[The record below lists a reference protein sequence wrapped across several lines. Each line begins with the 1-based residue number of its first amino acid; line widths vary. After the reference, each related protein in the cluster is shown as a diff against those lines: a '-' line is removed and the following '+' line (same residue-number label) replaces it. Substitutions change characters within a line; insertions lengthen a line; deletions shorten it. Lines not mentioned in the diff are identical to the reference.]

1 MKTGLRIG
9 LLVIGGLVVVALWRH
24 VSSKSKSSKGPS
36 KPLHVE
42 NHVGVVA
49 AVSGNGATICLDE
62 QNPQSGD
69 GVCADNQLPGLLA
82 RPVRSM
88 VTVRMTHVGSIVRE
102 HP

>member
-24 VSSKSKSSKGPS
+24 VSSKSNSSKGPS
-36 KPLHVE
+36 NPLHVE
-42 NHVGVVA
+42 NHVGVDA

-88 VTVRMTHVGSIVRE
+88 VTLRTTRVGSTVRE

>member
-24 VSSKSKSSKGPS
+24 VSSKSKSSNGLS

-49 AVSGNGATICLDE
+49 AVNGNGTTICHDE

-69 GVCADNQLPGLLA
+69 GVCVDNQLPGLLA

-88 VTVRMTHVGSIVRE
+88 VTLRTTRVGSIVRE